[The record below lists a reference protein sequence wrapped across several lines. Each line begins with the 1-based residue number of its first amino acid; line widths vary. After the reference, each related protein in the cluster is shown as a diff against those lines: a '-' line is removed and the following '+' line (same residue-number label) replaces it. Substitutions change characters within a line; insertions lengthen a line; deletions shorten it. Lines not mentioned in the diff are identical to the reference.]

1 VKIALRVILALLVVA
16 LGVWLW
22 RYFHPSPQE
31 AIRRRLADVARAASY
46 TEPGGMIARAAK
58 AQKLAGYFAPEVS
71 IVVDLPGQ
79 SRHEAASR
87 DEIMRSA
94 IGMRNAFRSFKVQL
108 LDPNITV
115 GGDQKSASVDLT
127 LRVET
132 PGDQYLIVQEIK
144 CTLRQLDGEWII
156 LRVETVKTLNRAP
169 TRRSSE
175 TPVLT

>member
-1 VKIALRVILALLVVA
+1 VKIAFRVISILLVVA
-16 LGVWLW
+16 LGIWLW

-169 TRRSSE
+169 TRHSSE